1 MKLRVEAPLARV
13 QEHYWLEKPL
23 KEELFASAMGWVS
36 KKASVIKRLQII
48 NIVYY
53 GNMVWKLPVKPSY
66 HPEKGED
73 FKILNLIWD
82 SQEPLQKIGMQEAMF
97 WDLTYKVW
105 TKDKRTIYYQ
115 ISSAS
120 CITIQCFQLWQV
132 RSPPYAWKY
141 SERVTMGPTE
151 TTVSSR
157 PVLVPIVRMATPS
170 RKTLSEHLENIP
182 RLLPKLLWS
191 NACFRRDLDT

>member
-97 WDLTYKVW
+97 WDLT
-105 TKDKRTIYYQ
+105 
-115 ISSAS
+115 
-120 CITIQCFQLWQV
+120 
-132 RSPPYAWKY
+132 
-141 SERVTMGPTE
+141 
-151 TTVSSR
+151 
-157 PVLVPIVRMATPS
+157 
-170 RKTLSEHLENIP
+170 
-182 RLLPKLLWS
+182 
-191 NACFRRDLDT
+191 